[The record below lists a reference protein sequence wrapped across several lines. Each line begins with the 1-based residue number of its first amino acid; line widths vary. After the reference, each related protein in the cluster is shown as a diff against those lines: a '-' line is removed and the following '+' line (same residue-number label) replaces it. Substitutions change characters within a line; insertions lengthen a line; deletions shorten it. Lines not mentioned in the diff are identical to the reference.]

1 MTKPETIKP
10 GASMSDTA
18 GSAAAKSRF
27 STTVKIIIG
36 AGAVFL
42 VLGGLIIAAMPEPG
56 TNKPAAV
63 DPGTNKSEAV
73 DPGTNKPAAV
83 EPGANKSAAVD
94 PGTNKSAAVE
104 PRATGSA
111 GALTAFQTKFN
122 FGTISMARGKVTRR
136 YSISNAGTEPIIISK
151 IYTSCMCTTAA
162 LVKGGKKSEA
172 FGMPGHAPIPT
183 INEPMQP
190 KEEAFIEVVFD
201 PAAHGPA
208 GIGPA
213 ERVVTIENSAGQPL
227 ELEFSALVSP

>member
-56 TNKPAAV
+56 TNKSATVDPGTSKPAAV
-63 DPGTNKSEAV
+63 DPGTNK
-73 DPGTNKPAAV
+73 P
-83 EPGANKSAAVD
+83 AAVD